1 MSEHPL
7 NKPET
12 EVKVACLWCNNE
24 MYFYYEGSHDWVF
37 GCQKCCFE
45 KGFYVP
51 HLGDEKQEA
60 VNKWFDWVRK
70 VQSCSPV
77 NPLESALTK
86 SEERVKELERF
97 VKSLLD
103 PDDNGF
109 AVNRYV
115 RDEARKLFGIKP
127 CETGEGSRALA
138 LFRAN
143 GNIGGIVWGEDM
155 QDVDPSLDWVEV
167 LITPITQALASEA
180 TKDGGESE

>member
-77 NPLESALTK
+77 NPLEHALTK
-86 SEERVKELERF
+86 SEERVKELEEALEKVASVR
-97 VKSLLD
+97 LD
-103 PDDNGF
+103 LKEGYTDLMLVTL
-109 AVNRYV
+109 AAIAR
-115 RDEARKLFGIKP
+115 EALSGTK
-127 CETGEGSRALA
+127 
-138 LFRAN
+138 
-143 GNIGGIVWGEDM
+143 
-155 QDVDPSLDWVEV
+155 
-167 LITPITQALASEA
+167 EA
-180 TKDGGESE
+180 K